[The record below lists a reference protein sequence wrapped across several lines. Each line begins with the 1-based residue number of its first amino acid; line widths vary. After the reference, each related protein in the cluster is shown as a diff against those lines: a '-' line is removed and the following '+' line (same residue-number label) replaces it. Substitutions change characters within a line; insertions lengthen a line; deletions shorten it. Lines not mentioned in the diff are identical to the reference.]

1 MKNTQF
7 TLVIILLL
15 GFIGCSPKRAEEAP
29 QADSTAVAMVT
40 SSASVENKNDSTHRF
55 IRTADLKFRVK
66 SVIKSTNYIEEITA
80 RQGGFVTYTNLT
92 SNVDDFESKSV
103 SRDSILIT
111 TRYTVINS
119 IILRVPNTRLD
130 TTLKEIAKNI
140 DFLDYR
146 IIKADDIALQLLS
159 NSLTMKRSSR
169 NQARLTNAIN
179 NRGKKLNETTAAEEL
194 LQSKQEQAD
203 NAQLSTLSLQDKLNF
218 STINLTIYQRQTIKH
233 DLIPNDDNNKKFEPG
248 LGTKIVDALSMGWNI
263 LEGVLVFIISLWGLI
278 TLAIVVFLFYRIYR
292 LKLKK

>member
-111 TRYTVINS
+111 TRYTVTNS

-194 LQSKQEQAD
+194 LLNKQEQAD

-263 LEGVLVFIISLWGLI
+263 LESVLVFIISLWGLI

-292 LKLKK
+292 LKIKK

>member
-66 SVIKSTNYIEEITA
+66 SVIKSTYDIEEITA

-263 LEGVLVFIISLWGLI
+263 LESVLVFIISLWGLI

>member
-111 TRYTVINS
+111 TRYTVTNS

-263 LEGVLVFIISLWGLI
+263 LESVLVFIISLWGLI